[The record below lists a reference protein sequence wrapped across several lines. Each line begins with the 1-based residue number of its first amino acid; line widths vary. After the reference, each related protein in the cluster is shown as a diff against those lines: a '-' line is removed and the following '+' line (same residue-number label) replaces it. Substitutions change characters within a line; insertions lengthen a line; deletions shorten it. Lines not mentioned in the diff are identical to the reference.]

1 MECINLPEI
10 NLPLVVKLFF
20 FKSIFV
26 RLQIIMFKE
35 FRSGAWHTVSI
46 LEMLAGIVIAA
57 MTSLI
62 SGATSCLGNQP

>member
-1 MECINLPEI
+1 
-10 NLPLVVKLFF
+10 
-20 FKSIFV
+20 
-26 RLQIIMFKE
+26 MFKE